1 MTERASISQRALG
14 VKDMPEREKAEYQGR
29 NRLVTDDE
37 VGDAL
42 RWLATNA
49 REVGEARARL
59 IKAGHMIKHVEALGY
74 LASEEKTVDAKKASV
89 KASDRWLDA
98 INEEAEA
105 AGQFETIKALREA
118 AAARIECWRSESA
131 TLRGTKP

>member
-1 MTERASISQRALG
+1 MTTISQRALG
-14 VKDMPEREKAEYQGR
+14 IKEMPEREIAEHQGR

-42 RWLATNA
+42 RWLASNA

-59 IKAGHMIKHVEALGY
+59 VKAGHMIKHVEALGF
-74 LASEEKTVDAKKASV
+74 LASTEKTVEAKKYAVRASQKWV
-89 KASDRWLDA
+89 DA
-98 INEEAEA
+98 IDEEAAA
-105 AGQFETIKALREA
+105 AGEFEKMKALREA

>member
-1 MTERASISQRALG
+1 MPSISERAVG
-14 VKDMPEREKAEYQGR
+14 VRDMPEREKAEHQGR
-29 NRLVTDDE
+29 NRLVSDDE

-49 REVGEARARL
+49 RELGEARARL
-59 IKAGHMIKHVEALGY
+59 IKSGHMIKHVESLGY

-89 KASDRWLDA
+89 KASKKWLEA

-105 AGQFETIKALREA
+105 AGAFETMKALREA

>member
-1 MTERASISQRALG
+1 MSTSQRAIAHTQ
-14 VKDMPEREKAEYQGR
+14 MPEHEQREHHGR
-29 NRLVTDDE
+29 NRIVTDDE

-49 REVGEARARL
+49 REVGQARGRL
-59 IKAGHMIKHVEALGY
+59 VKAGHMIKHVEALGY
-74 LASEEKTVDAKKASV
+74 LGSEEKTVDAKKASV
-89 KASDRWLDA
+89 KASQRWLKA
-98 INEEAEA
+98 IDEEADA
-105 AGQFETIKALREA
+105 AADFETMKALREA